1 MFEIFVVDNFW
12 LGKYFFLTQYAVC
25 STRRTPRTTCIQPP
39 DLGISLEAKSE
50 LDDAGCQIKAPPFL
64 ASRQL
69 EFQQE
74 TNIQSRTNPAALKQE
89 TWLDKAN
96 YSQLWPNRTTFS
108 GTDMRVLCFRL
119 KHSSFQ

>member
-1 MFEIFVVDNFW
+1 M
-12 LGKYFFLTQYAVC
+12 
-25 STRRTPRTTCIQPP
+25 RRTPLTTCIQHL
-39 DLGISLEAKSE
+39 DLVIPLKVKYE

-96 YSQLWPNRTTFS
+96 IFAL
-108 GTDMRVLCFRL
+108 MA
-119 KHSSFQ
+119 